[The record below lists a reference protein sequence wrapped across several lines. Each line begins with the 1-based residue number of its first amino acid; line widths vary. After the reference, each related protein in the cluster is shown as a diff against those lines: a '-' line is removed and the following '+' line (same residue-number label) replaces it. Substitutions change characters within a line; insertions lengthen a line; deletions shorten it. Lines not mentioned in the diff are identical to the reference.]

1 MKMMPDT
8 ISAPPDTPPAAA
20 GEAGPERSHHL
31 SDALVGSP
39 PNIAAPG
46 RSLKRRIQALGIL
59 VALTL
64 VLASLLGFQIFTLTE
79 SARLKDAA
87 TQLTVALDRMTRQ
100 YEAGGQWASSDE
112 TGPAVLMG
120 SPRGLRTITQ
130 ESLADLPGLEGGFY
144 DSMNDRL
151 LGYAYP
157 TYLGSGPKTDIP
169 EAERPTITRIAGQAI
184 AANTTVQEQVERG
197 FDVILF
203 GAAPLLHDG
212 QAVGAVWVMHRLPGI
227 RNPQWRYYSFS
238 LIAMLAM
245 AGLVAGSAWW
255 IARRLDKAIAHVVN
269 GIHTL
274 HGNTI
279 LPISATRYME
289 INRIIEAI
297 NHLVKTVH
305 AQQAAREQLER
316 QLHQADRLAILGRL
330 VAGVA
335 HEVRNPLS
343 SIRLKLQLAR
353 RGSLEP
359 GKLFAA
365 FDVVEKEV
373 TRLDRLVARLLSVAK
388 PPTTSNAPTDINEF
402 VIARLRHWN
411 LRASEFNILLNY
423 TGTEDGRLFGLVDR
437 DRLSQIFDN
446 LIANAFDALTGTGGR
461 IHVVL
466 TGLSIDRLCLVVHDS
481 GPGLSPEARPHLF
494 EPFFTTKPQGTGLG
508 LFLSAE
514 LARASGGT
522 LDYIDTPEDGACFE
536 LRFPYRSDR
545 CDADAPHEPA
555 TLEEENVCKR

>member
-1 MKMMPDT
+1 M
-8 ISAPPDTPPAAA
+8 
-20 GEAGPERSHHL
+20 
-31 SDALVGSP
+31 
-39 PNIAAPG
+39 AAPG

-64 VLASLLGFQIFTLTE
+64 VSASFLGFQIFKMTE
-79 SARLKDAA
+79 SARMKDAA

-100 YEAGGQWASSDE
+100 YEDARQLASTTE
-112 TGPAVLMG
+112 TGPSALIG
-120 SPRGLRTITQ
+120 NSQALRAITQ
-130 ESLADLPGLEGGFY
+130 ESLTDLPGLEGGFY
-144 DSMNDRL
+144 AQTNGRL

-184 AANTTVQEQVERG
+184 AENTTIQEQLERG

-203 GAAPLLHDG
+203 ASVPLNLDSHGVGAA
-212 QAVGAVWVMHRLPGI
+212 WVMSRLPGI
-227 RNPQWRYYSFS
+227 RNPQWRYYGLS

-245 AGLVAGSAWW
+245 AGLVTGSAWW

-289 INRIIEAI
+289 LNRIIEAI

-305 AQQAAREQLER
+305 AQQAGREQLER

-373 TRLDRLVARLLSVAK
+373 ARLDRLVARLLSVAK

-402 VIARLRHWN
+402 VIARLRHWS
-411 LRASEFNILLNY
+411 LRASEFNILLDY

-446 LIANAFDALTGTGGR
+446 LIANAVDALTGTGGR

-481 GPGLSPEARPHLF
+481 GPGLSREARPHLF

-522 LDYIDTPEDGACFE
+522 LDYIDTPEGGACFE

-545 CDADAPHEPA
+545 SDADAPNEPA
-555 TLEEENVCKR
+555 TLEEENACER

>member
-1 MKMMPDT
+1 MKMLPKI
-8 ISAPPDTPPAAA
+8 ISAPPDFQPEHSHPLADTTVANSPSMAA
-20 GEAGPERSHHL
+20 L
-31 SDALVGSP
+31 
-39 PNIAAPG
+39 G
-46 RSLKRRIQALGIL
+46 RSLKRRIQALGVL

-64 VLASLLGFQIFTLTE
+64 VSASVLGFQIFKMTE
-79 SARLKDAA
+79 SARMKDAA
-87 TQLTVALDRMTRQ
+87 TQLTVALDHMARQ
-100 YEAGGQWASSDE
+100 FEES
-112 TGPAVLMG
+112 GPQAPTHPAALIEN
-120 SPRGLRTITQ
+120 PQALRAITQ
-130 ESLADLPGLEGGFY
+130 DSLTDLPGLEGGFY
-144 DSMNDRL
+144 AHTNRQL

-169 EAERPTITRIAGQAI
+169 EAERPTITRIASRAL
-184 AANTTVQEQVERG
+184 AENTTIHEQIERG

-203 GAAPLLHDG
+203 ASVPLNLDGHSAGAA
-212 QAVGAVWVMHRLPGI
+212 WVMSRLPGI
-227 RNPQWRYYSFS
+227 RNPQWRSYGLS

-255 IARRLDKAIAHVVN
+255 IARRLDRAIGHVVN

-274 HGNTI
+274 HGTTI
-279 LPISATRYME
+279 LPISATRYLE

-297 NHLVKTVH
+297 NHLVETVH
-305 AQQAAREQLER
+305 AQQAGRESLER

-359 GKLFAA
+359 GKLFPA

-373 TRLDRLVARLLSVAK
+373 ARLDRLVARLLSVAK
-388 PPTTSNAPTDINEF
+388 PQTTNNAPTDINEF
-402 VIARLRHWN
+402 MIARLRHWN
-411 LRASEFNILLNY
+411 LRASELNILLNY
-423 TGTEDGRLFGLVDR
+423 IGTENKRLFGLVDR
-437 DRLSQIFDN
+437 DRLSQIIDN
-446 LIANAFDALTGTGGR
+446 LIANAFDAITGTGGQ
-461 IHVVL
+461 IHIVL
-466 TGLSIDRLCLVVHDS
+466 TELSIDRLCLVVHDS
-481 GPGLSPEARPHLF
+481 GPGISREARPHLF

-522 LDYIDTPEDGACFE
+522 LDLIDAPEGGACFE
-536 LRFPYRSDR
+536 LQFPYRSDR
-545 CDADAPHEPA
+545 RDADSPHDPA
-555 TLEEENVCKR
+555 TLEEENVCKH

>member
-1 MKMMPDT
+1 M
-8 ISAPPDTPPAAA
+8 AA
-20 GEAGPERSHHL
+20 L
-31 SDALVGSP
+31 
-39 PNIAAPG
+39 G

-64 VLASLLGFQIFTLTE
+64 VSASVLGFQIFKMTE
-79 SARLKDAA
+79 SARMKDAA
-87 TQLTVALDRMTRQ
+87 TQLTVALDRMAHQ
-100 YEAGGQWASSDE
+100 YEDSGHLSSPHEAGSSALSINHQ
-112 TGPAVLMG
+112 T
-120 SPRGLRTITQ
+120 LRTITQ
-130 ESLADLPGLEGGFY
+130 ESLTDLPGLEGGFY
-144 DSMNDRL
+144 AHTNGQL

-184 AANTTVQEQVERG
+184 AENTTIQEQLERG

-203 GAAPLLHDG
+203 ASAPLNLDG
-212 QAVGAVWVMHRLPGI
+212 HAVGAAWVMSRLPGI
-227 RNPQWRYYSFS
+227 RNPQWRYYSLS

-274 HGNTI
+274 HGTSI

-289 INRIIEAI
+289 LNRIIEAI

-359 GKLFAA
+359 AKLFAA

-373 TRLDRLVARLLSVAK
+373 ARLDRLVARLLSVAK
-388 PPTTSNAPTDINEF
+388 PPATSTAPTDINEF
-402 VIARLRHWN
+402 VIARLRHWT
-411 LRASEFNILLNY
+411 LRASEFNIAMNY
-423 TGTEDGRLFGLVDR
+423 TVTEDGGPFGLVDR
-437 DRLSQIFDN
+437 DRLSQIIDN
-446 LIANAFDALTGTGGR
+446 LIANAFDALTGTGGQ
-461 IHVVL
+461 IHVAL

-481 GPGLSPEARPHLF
+481 GPGISREARPHLF

-522 LDYIDTPEDGACFE
+522 LALIETPEGGACFE
-536 LRFPYRSDR
+536 LRFPYRSDSG
-545 CDADAPHEPA
+545 DADALPELA
-555 TLEEENVCKR
+555 TLEEENVCER